1 MEKIIQN
8 KTNFKRNDK
17 NAKRITTNVQLQQLA
32 KRMHI
37 PYFRDIFMRTTLP
50 TGEVYRNKSGIV
62 NLGNFEQVL
71 IGWRMRSGIV
81 MFTLTISAIFD
92 R

>member
-37 PYFRDIFMRTTLP
+37 PYFRDIFMRNILP
-50 TGEVYRNKSGIV
+50 TGEVKRERYRKFG
-62 NLGNFEQVL
+62 
-71 IGWRMRSGIV
+71 
-81 MFTLTISAIFD
+81 
-92 R
+92 